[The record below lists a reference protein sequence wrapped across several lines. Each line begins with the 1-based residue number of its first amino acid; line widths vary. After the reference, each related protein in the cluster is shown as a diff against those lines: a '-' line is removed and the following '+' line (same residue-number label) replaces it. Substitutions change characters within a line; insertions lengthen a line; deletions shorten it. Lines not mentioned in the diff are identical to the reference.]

1 MAQDT
6 PAAVAALTELV
17 AAGGVTVLTGAGIST
32 DSGLPDYRDASGRA
46 RHASPMTYD
55 RFRGSADE
63 RQRYWARSH
72 LGWPRFAAARPNRS
86 HHVVA
91 DLEAVGL
98 VDGVI
103 TQNVDRLHSAAG
115 SREVIDLHG
124 RLDAVV
130 CLGCGVR
137 RPRVELGLRL
147 DVLNPGF
154 GATVR
159 AGQPAR
165 PDGDVVLADE
175 VTARFRV
182 VACRQCDGVLKPDV
196 VFFGEPVPRD
206 RIRASLDRLEQARSL
221 LVLGTSLA
229 VGSGYRMVTAAKR
242 RGLPVAIVTR
252 GVTRGDR
259 HADLRLD
266 ADLRT
271 TLGEV
276 ARGLGR
282 PDQPP
287 VRSPRVSRAR
297 TT

>member
-1 MAQDT
+1 MTPDP

-17 AAGGVTVLTGAGIST
+17 AAGGVAVLSGAGIST
-32 DSGLPDYRDASGRA
+32 DSGLPDYRDAAGRA
-46 RHASPMTYD
+46 RHAAPMTYD
-55 RFRGSADE
+55 RFRGSTEE

-72 LGWPRFAAARPNRS
+72 LGWARFAAARPNRA

-91 DLEAVGL
+91 DLEVAGL

-103 TQNVDRLHSAAG
+103 TQNVDRLHTVAG

-130 CLGCGVR
+130 CLDCGER
-137 RPRVELGLRL
+137 RPRVEVGLRL
-147 DVLNPGF
+147 DVVNPGF
-154 GATVR
+154 AAAVTTAR
-159 AGQPAR
+159 PAR

-182 VACRQCDGVLKPDV
+182 VACRRCEGVLKPDV

-266 ADLRT
+266 ADLT
-271 TLGEV
+271 ATMAQV
-276 ARGLGR
+276 ARGLGLPQR
-282 PDQPP
+282 RS
-287 VRSPRVSRAR
+287 VRSP
-297 TT
+297 

>member
-1 MAQDT
+1 MAHD
-6 PAAVAALTELV
+6 PAAVAALTDLV
-17 AAGGVTVLTGAGIST
+17 AAGGVAVLTGAGIST
-32 DSGLPDYRDASGRA
+32 DSGLPDYRDPSGRS

-72 LGWPRFAAARPNRS
+72 LGWPRFAAARANRA
-86 HHVVA
+86 HEVVGA
-91 DLEAVGL
+91 LERAGL

-103 TQNVDRLHSAAG
+103 TQNVDRLHTAGG

-130 CLGCGVR
+130 CLGCGER
-137 RPRVELGLRL
+137 RSRMELGLRL
-147 DVLNPGF
+147 DVVNPGF
-154 GATVR
+154 GAAALGVDTS
-159 AGQPAR
+159 R
-165 PDGDVVLADE
+165 PDGDVLLADE
-175 VTARFRV
+175 VTARFQV
-182 VACRQCDGVLKPDV
+182 VDCRRCDGVLKPDV
-196 VFFGEPVPRD
+196 VFFGEPVPRE

-221 LVLGTSLA
+221 LVLGTSLM

-266 ADLRT
+266 AALSP
-271 TLGEV
+271 TLV
-276 ARGLGR
+276 QLGR
-282 PDQPP
+282 DLGLPERTPATT
-287 VRSPRVSRAR
+287 SPASHPGAR
-297 TT
+297 P